1 MKAIKYFYIL
11 LLIENI
17 KNSENLNLSL
27 DNSSNNTNIVNYFE
41 MNDTFN
47 ENHIGIELNLSSFDY
62 LEQDYIFFF
71 HKLER
76 RIAKVSTF
84 RLEFEISSLN
94 DSINA
99 QNFDIK
105 CVITDININL
115 SDIDTI
121 NNLNKFSS
129 NDSNCIGSF
138 DLSKKDKNKY
148 KYNGIYKTNSETG
161 NDQKLIFMIRN
172 DWNVIEKVNL
182 FLRTNIDNLPSQEGI
197 IREKEDYTYI
207 PYYFNLSD
215 FENITEQI
223 ILYSSRNLLQIYYL
237 NDYIS
242 NKTPSLLY
250 KGNAIVLDTNKNI
263 IYSKYN
269 NIKEMILLVSPLEN
283 DINDFQKNTSDNY
296 FDIKFLSKKERIEY
310 FFFNDI
316 FPFNKQISLQ
326 MIEQNR
332 DYCFIINYQNENNNI
347 NVPAF
352 IELYNELIFGKVAS
366 LKIYNE
372 LNEYSWNE
380 LIQKGQILNIN
391 EPFYIFNNKSQNNY
405 MNMICATN
413 NNIPSMIHFYFS
425 QKKENDSSPILLRIG
440 DTYATNLINET
451 QLFLNIS
458 GFISKDEFT
467 ITIHAF
473 NRESKIN
480 IEVNFGND
488 SQKIIESNSIEGLK
502 ILIDNEDYKEIKV
515 YNKGMQSCIV
525 IIKIGL
531 QINENEDIKEN
542 NIFYNL
548 KYNLYYFKFLKLFE
562 QYKYSK
568 IIVNIIS
575 DNDQNN
581 LSILHNNLSKP
592 NYYLTD
598 NFESIILPN
607 LDLFYANDILDY
619 KNKSSFELI
628 NPLIIYGERSYK
640 TNSNYYLIIK
650 PNGIN
655 ENKLKILINYEKYD
669 FNEEIELN
677 SFLISQK
684 NSSGF
689 IIPREGIQK
698 SYLQL
703 LSCSK
708 DNSIFF
714 DIYDNLYKNILIQ
727 DFSSSDQFKYY
738 PIEENFIDLS
748 ISLKEKQKR
757 EINGSIFINYFL
769 TSKIVSANPTTKQF
783 LIEFNNITNSIYIT
797 KPNQAKF
804 NYTIYLGKNGTLSD
818 KNINICQI
826 HSQNDLSNFIYYI
839 KDLSDEDFIDNQYK
853 LDFTSL
859 LLKNYKSFD
868 MILYA
873 KEIPFGMHLLSNIIT
888 YIEPKKAIIIEDIL
902 QKNNENIL
910 YYVGQME
917 KINYYKINTNGNY
930 EFLITIHLGE
940 DYNENKI
947 SIDCAQIKSDYLK
960 DIKSAMIEQKY
971 KEICKIIDIKNN
983 NKKIVAVFVKMNKNV
998 YSSLAIRLINENENS
1013 DIAIYSDI
1021 ENLNMKKEIIMDEEN
1036 EDKLININY
1045 PFCFRFYKIYLDDI
1059 TNNKYSQI
1067 GLYSKIKNSISILI
1081 NNEYDEKILIDYGN
1095 LIVINTN
1102 NDYIKNNYNQNKE
1115 LFLIIGDNTKSVLKL
1130 SDIDSDPMILNIIGL
1145 TKKYSNEKAYKI
1157 NLIEYYS
1164 YKDISNLNNIFVPL
1178 YLNKCDNTLNNF
1190 IILNIKQDLT
1200 INNNSKKYL
1209 KIDFDFGDIPLIEY
1223 SNILDKVSFK
1233 DEINN
1238 LLTLK
1243 LEERNLILLEDNIY
1257 IFKIKCTNYLFMS
1270 IKGYEINS
1278 KIKKDNY
1285 IIKYGSFLNIP
1296 LQSQETV
1303 NLNLNELIDSNL
1315 TKIELLNE
1323 RNSFEIRI
1331 ELKFNEIIELSAHNR
1346 TLILVKDKYDIKEIK
1361 IKVNKGNGYIQISS
1375 NINNNE
1381 LIKEENSDYLSY
1393 NNRELYI
1400 YPHNIKPNN
1409 SLITISIPIINKD
1422 KSKYISVCYYISQI
1436 IIKNKNI
1443 NNCFTISEN
1452 SLENITIINP
1462 YNIYDNYAKFY
1473 NISNVYIIFYKNG
1486 KNTDNKLELKQ
1497 AIIEQKGKN
1506 SEDENGNNIDDNL
1519 SKKVGRVV
1527 LIIVIVVIV
1536 LTVFFFVF
1544 IYIRKINIK
1553 KKEMNYQ
1560 AAINSENELLAK
1572 GIYNTLY

>member
-1 MKAIKYFYIL
+1 MKVLKYFYIL

-17 KNSENLNLSL
+17 KNNENLNLSL
-27 DNSSNNTNIVNYFE
+27 DNSSNYTNIINYFE
-41 MNDTFN
+41 INDTLN
-47 ENHIGIELNLSSFDY
+47 ENHIGIELNISSFDY
-62 LEQDYIFFF
+62 LEKEYLFFSHNF
-71 HKLER
+71 NHR
-76 RIAKVSTF
+76 NAKVCTF
-84 RLEFEISSLN
+84 RFEFEFLSLN
-94 DSINA
+94 DSINE
-99 QNFDIK
+99 NKFDIK
-105 CVITDININL
+105 CAFTDININL

-121 NNLNKFSS
+121 NKLKNLPS
-129 NDSNCIGSF
+129 NESNCIGSL
-138 DLSKKDKNKY
+138 DLNKNSKNKY
-148 KYNGIYKTNSETG
+148 KYDGIYKRISETG
-161 NDQKLIFMIRN
+161 DKQKIIFMIKS
-172 DWNVIEKVNL
+172 DWNTIQNVNL
-182 FLRTNIDNLPSQEGI
+182 YLRTNIDNLPLQEGI
-197 IREKEDYTYI
+197 LNEREEYTYT

-223 ILYSSRNLLQIYYL
+223 ILYSSLNTLQIYYL

-242 NKTPSLLY
+242 KNVPSLLY
-250 KGNAIVLDTNKNI
+250 KGNVILLDTNKSI
-263 IYSKYN
+263 IFSKYN
-269 NIKEMILLVSPLEN
+269 NIEEMILIVSPLEY
-283 DINDFQKNTSDNY
+283 DINDFPKNISDSY
-296 FDIKFLSKKERIEY
+296 FDIKFYSKKERIQY
-310 FFFNDI
+310 YYCNSI

-326 MIEQNR
+326 MIEQNK
-332 DYCFIINYQNENNNI
+332 DYCFILNYQNENNNM
-347 NVPAF
+347 NAPTSL
-352 IELYNELIFGKVAS
+352 ELYNELIFGKITS
-366 LKIYNE
+366 LKVYKE
-372 LNEYSWNE
+372 LNGYSWNE
-380 LIQKGQILNIN
+380 LISNGQILNIN
-391 EPFYIFNNKSQNNY
+391 EPFHIFNNKSDNNY
-405 MNMICATN
+405 MNIICATN
-413 NNIPSMIHFYFS
+413 NNIPSMLHFYYS
-425 QKKENDSSPILLRIG
+425 QKIENEIISLQIG
-440 DTYATNLINET
+440 DTYITNLNIGAP
-451 QLFLNIS
+451 LFLNIS
-458 GFISKDEFT
+458 GFDYKDKFAFT
-467 ITIHAF
+467 IHTF
-473 NRESKIN
+473 NNENIIN

-488 SQKIIESNSIEGLK
+488 SQKIIESNSIENFNIK
-502 ILIDNEDYKEIKV
+502 IGDEEYKEIKV
-515 YNKGMQSCIV
+515 YNKGEYKCQV

-531 QINENEDIKEN
+531 QIDENEDIKEN

-548 KYNLYYFKFLKLFE
+548 KYNLYYFKFQKLFK

-575 DNDQNN
+575 DNELNN
-581 LSILHNNLSKP
+581 KSSLYNNSNNPNP

-598 NFESIILPN
+598 NFESIILPDFDN
-607 LDLFYANDILDY
+607 FYASDIFEF

-628 NPLIIYGERSYK
+628 NPLIMHGELSYK
-640 TNSNYYLIIK
+640 NNSNYYLIIK
-650 PNGIN
+650 PNKII
-655 ENKLKILINYEKYD
+655 ENKLKFLLNYENYD
-669 FNEEIELN
+669 FNEEVNLN
-677 SFLISQK
+677 NFVISQK
-684 NSSGF
+684 NKSGF
-689 IIPREGIQK
+689 IIPREDFQK
-698 SYLQL
+698 SYLQI
-703 LSCSK
+703 LSCRK
-708 DNSIFF
+708 DNLIFF
-714 DIYDNLYKNILIQ
+714 EIYDNFYKNIIIQ
-727 DFSSSDQFKYY
+727 DFSSIDQFKYY

-748 ISLKEKQKR
+748 VSFKEMKNR
-757 EINGSIFINYFL
+757 EINGSIFMNYFSNSEIIN
-769 TSKIVSANPTTKQF
+769 TNPTNKQF
-783 LIEFNNITNSIYIT
+783 LIEFNSISNSISIT
-797 KPNQAKF
+797 KPKHTKF
-804 NYTIYLGKNGTLSD
+804 NYTIYMGKNGTFSD

-826 HSQNDLSNFIYYI
+826 HSLNDLSNIVYYI
-839 KDLSDEDFIDNQYK
+839 KNLNEEDFIDNQYK
-853 LDFTSL
+853 IDFSSHP
-859 LLKNYKSFD
+859 LKNYKSFD
-868 MILYA
+868 MIIYA

-1223 SNILDKVSFK
+1223 SNVLDKESFK

-1238 LLTLK
+1238 LFTLN

-1257 IFKIKCTNYLFMS
+1257 IFKIKCSNYLFMS
-1270 IKGYEINS
+1270 IKGYEINP
-1278 KIKKDNY
+1278 KVKKDNY
-1285 IIKYGSFLNIP
+1285 IIKQGSFLNIP

-1323 RNSFEIRI
+1323 RNSFEVSIKLNSN
-1331 ELKFNEIIELSAHNR
+1331 ELIELSTHNR
-1346 TLILVKDKYDIKEIK
+1346 TLILQKDKYDIKEIK
-1361 IKVNKGNGYIQISS
+1361 IEVNKGSGYIQISS

-1400 YPHNIKPNN
+1400 YPHNIEPNN
-1409 SLITISIPIINKD
+1409 NLITISIPIINKD
-1422 KSKYISVCYYISQI
+1422 KSRYISVCYYLSQI
-1436 IIKNKNI
+1436 IIKHKNI

-1462 YNIYDNYAKFY
+1462 YNIYDNYSKFY

-1486 KNTDNKLELKQ
+1486 KNIDNRLELKQ
-1497 AIIEQKGKN
+1497 VIIEQQGKN
-1506 SEDENGNNIDDNL
+1506 SQDENKSNIDDNL
-1519 SKKVGRVV
+1519 SNKVGRVV
-1527 LIIVIVVIV
+1527 LIIFIVVIV

-1544 IYIRKINIK
+1544 IYIRKLNIK

-1560 AAINSENELLAK
+1560 AAINSENELLSK
-1572 GIYNTLY
+1572 GIYSTLF